1 MDREHTVFTGKPV
14 LLSHDFQTAP
24 NVNSVVRPGA
34 TVVRGLHILDKEQ
47 GPGSESLVDG
57 LCHPRPPA
65 STAAVAK
72 CFQLGA
78 RHGPQDRRAGRV
90 SLGFDDGVMLM
101 GCRAMVQETQSVED
115 SS

>member
-1 MDREHTVFTGKPV
+1 MDREPTVFTGKPV

-24 NVNSVVRPGA
+24 NVNSVVSFG
-34 TVVRGLHILDKEQ
+34 TKVVQGMHILDKKQ
-47 GPGSESLVDG
+47 GPGSESLMDR
-57 LCHPRPPA
+57 LHHPRPPA
-65 STAAVAK
+65 STAAVAM

-78 RHGPQDRRAGRV
+78 RHGLQDRRAGRV

-101 GCRAMVQETQSVED
+101 GYRAMVQETQSVED